1 MNRPTW
7 REDETVEVRFD
18 ETKTYRYLLACSWEQ
33 GEGTVT
39 FVMLNPSI
47 GDEERC
53 NPTMKRCVDFARD
66 WGYRSMQVVN
76 LFSYISVKP
85 TGLLEV
91 DDPVGAENDAHI
103 VEAAAGSDL
112 VVFAWGAKYGDIS
125 GRDREVARLLAEYP
139 LHCIGKTK
147 QGHPRHPLY
156 LKKDLKPIVFN

>member
-1 MNRPTW
+1 MANLAW
-7 REDETVEVRFD
+7 RKDEKVEVLFD
-18 ETKTYRYLLACSWEQ
+18 ETKRHRYLLTCSWGQ
-33 GEGTVT
+33 GDGTVT

-66 WGYRSMQVVN
+66 WGYGGMHVVN

-85 TGLLEV
+85 TGLLETE
-91 DDPVGAENDAHI
+91 DPVGKDNDAHI
-103 VEAAAGSDL
+103 LQVAQQSDL
-112 VVFAWGAKYGDIS
+112 VVFAWGAKYGDIG
-125 GRDREVARLLAEYP
+125 GRDQEVAALLSDIP

-156 LKKDLKPIVFN
+156 LKKDLKPVVFG